1 MDWKYL
7 SENITY
13 SKLYNTTYN
22 EDVQNLINYF
32 DATIG
37 RDLMKDKL
45 MKKHVYFREY
55 EFNIAYLYSQ
65 DTNIFWYD
73 INLPI
78 YAKILFEIDNDIFD
92 NFLTWYILEYTYNTV
107 TSTLSPRVRKFTG
120 RIDFKEFELELDS
133 ENLGKY
139 IDDISK
145 YAIEIDKIKIDMQK
159 YKIASL
165 NAVLEIGI
173 TNDL

>member
-1 MDWKYL
+1 
-7 SENITY
+7 
-13 SKLYNTTYN
+13 
-22 EDVQNLINYF
+22 
-32 DATIG
+32 
-37 RDLMKDKL
+37 
-45 MKKHVYFREY
+45 
-55 EFNIAYLYSQ
+55 
-65 DTNIFWYD
+65 
-73 INLPI
+73 
-78 YAKILFEIDNDIFD
+78 
-92 NFLTWYILEYTYNTV
+92 
-107 TSTLSPRVRKFTG
+107 VRKFTG

-133 ENLGKY
+133 ENLEKY